1 MCGHI
6 LLFLEFIYYKCLPV
20 LEKMETNKSIRVLS
34 LYHKLLNGNS
44 INKSEEAKNF
54 GVNEKSI
61 QRDIDEIRTFIQQN
75 DIENGF
81 SETVVYDRSKKGYVL
96 NKTELP
102 LLTKSEVFAV
112 CKILLESRSL
122 IKSEMMCII
131 DKLLK
136 CCISKENSKVISEL
150 IGNEKHH
157 YVEPHHKVDFID
169 NLWDMGIAVNEKRI
183 MKIEY
188 EKLKNSETVK
198 RIIQPVGILFSEFYF
213 YLVGFIQNIDKEKE
227 FKNKDDIFPTIYR
240 VDRIKKFEVTDEKF
254 SVPYRDRFEEG
265 EFRKRIQF
273 MWGGKLRQVKF
284 KYKGISVEAVCDRLP
299 TAEII
304 KEENGVYWIKAE
316 VFGDGIDK
324 WLRSQ
329 GDLIEVID

>member
-1 MCGHI
+1 
-6 LLFLEFIYYKCLPV
+6 
-20 LEKMETNKSIRVLS
+20 MENHKSNRVLS
-34 LYHKLLNGNS
+34 LYSKLLKGEAV
-44 INKSEEAKNF
+44 NKAQEAKNF
-54 GVNEKSI
+54 GVTQKSI
-61 QRDIDEIRTFIQQN
+61 QRDINEIRTFIQQN

-81 SETVVYDRSKKGYVL
+81 SETVVYDKSKKGYVL

-102 LLTKSEVFAV
+102 FLTKSEIFAV

-122 IKSEMMCII
+122 VKPEMKRII

-136 CCISKENSKVISEL
+136 CCVSKENSKVISEL
-150 IGNEKHH
+150 IGNEKAH

-169 NLWDMGIAVNEKRI
+169 NLWDIGVAVKEQRI

-240 VDRIKKFEVTDEKF
+240 IDRIKSFEVTDEHF
-254 SVPYRDRFEEG
+254 FVPYRDRFEEG

-316 VFGDGIDK
+316 VFGDGIDM

-329 GDLIEVID
+329 GDLIEVIDK

>member
-6 LLFLEFIYYKCLPV
+6 LLSLEFIYYKCLPV

-34 LYHKLLNGNS
+34 LYHKLLSGNS

-54 GVNEKSI
+54 EVTQKSI
-61 QRDIDEIRTFIQQN
+61 QRDINEIRTFIQQN

-81 SETVVYDRSKKGYVL
+81 SETVVYDKSKKGYVL

-102 LLTKSEVFAV
+102 FLTKSEIFVV

-122 IKSEMMCII
+122 VKLKMESII

-136 CCISKENSKVISEL
+136 CCISEEDSAVISKL

-157 YVEPHHKVDFID
+157 YVEPYHKVDFID
-169 NLWDMGIAVNEKRI
+169 NLWDIGVAVKEQRV

-227 FKNKDDIFPTIYR
+227 FKNKDD
-240 VDRIKKFEVTDEKF
+240 KKH
-254 SVPYRDRFEEG
+254 
-265 EFRKRIQF
+265 
-273 MWGGKLRQVKF
+273 
-284 KYKGISVEAVCDRLP
+284 
-299 TAEII
+299 
-304 KEENGVYWIKAE
+304 
-316 VFGDGIDK
+316 
-324 WLRSQ
+324 
-329 GDLIEVID
+329 

>member
-1 MCGHI
+1 M
-6 LLFLEFIYYKCLPV
+6 ENYKS
-20 LEKMETNKSIRVLS
+20 NRVLS
-34 LYHKLLNGNS
+34 LYSKLLKGEAV
-44 INKSEEAKNF
+44 NKAQEAKNF
-54 GVNEKSI
+54 EVTQKSI
-61 QRDIDEIRTFIQQN
+61 QRDINEIRTFIQQN

-81 SETVVYDRSKKGYVL
+81 FETVVYDKSKKGYVL

-102 LLTKSEVFAV
+102 FLTKSEIFAV

-122 IKSEMMCII
+122 VKLKMESII

-136 CCISKENSKVISEL
+136 CCISEEDSEVIS
-150 IGNEKHH
+150 K
-157 YVEPHHKVDFID
+157 
-169 NLWDMGIAVNEKRI
+169 WDMGVAVKEQRV

-240 VDRIKKFEVTDEKF
+240 VDRIKNFEVTNEKF
-254 SVPYRDRFEEG
+254 SVPYKDRFEEG

-273 MWGGKLRQVKF
+273 MWGGRLRQVKF

-316 VFGDGIDK
+316 VFGDGIYM

-329 GDLIEVID
+329 GNDIELMED